1 MLALRLVP
9 MYEEQGR
16 KQMARAVAEANRQR
30 AEQNPGEAELPHLGS
45 KVRAPLSRDKAAAV
59 TGASGRAVA
68 QAKRV
73 VEKAPD
79 LAEKVRAPLSR
90 DKAAAVTGA
99 CGRRWRTARCRSAG
113 GTQGRP
119 HFRNLALLR
128 TPTGQRCLRQVHR
141 EPWRLNGSRCS
152 PATYPTLSPGL
163 LPAPTSVR
171 PSSTPVPPGTTDRY
185 RFCRR

>member
-1 MLALRLVP
+1 
-9 MYEEQGR
+9 
-16 KQMARAVAEANRQR
+16 MARAVAKANALEPKRSS
-30 AEQNPGEAELPHLGS
+30 GCAELHNLKDDPKPELKTDPKPVHRS
-45 KVRAPLSRDKAAAV
+45 TAKAAAV

-99 CGRRWRTARCRSAG
+99 CGRRWRTARRRSAAG
-113 GTQGRP
+113 ILVAV
-119 HFRNLALLR
+119 RNPQLCAFR
-128 TPTGQRCLRQVHR
+128 TPRHRLCSWASPRILRSR
-141 EPWRLNGSRCS
+141 ERYCS

-163 LPAPTSVR
+163 LPAPTSGHL
-171 PSSTPVPPGTTDRY
+171 SSTPVPPGTTDRY

>member
-16 KQMARAVAEANRQR
+16 KEMARAVAKANALEPKRSS
-30 AEQNPGEAELPHLGS
+30 GCAELHNLKDDPKPELKTDPKPVHRS
-45 KVRAPLSRDKAAAV
+45 TAKAAAV

-99 CGRRWRTARCRSAG
+99 CGRRWRTARYRSADEIQELG
-113 GTQGRP
+113 GNPQVCAFPPT
-119 HFRNLALLR
+119 NLRLLCDR
-128 TPTGQRCLRQVHR
+128 LR
-141 EPWRLNGSRCS
+141 
-152 PATYPTLSPGL
+152 
-163 LPAPTSVR
+163 
-171 PSSTPVPPGTTDRY
+171 
-185 RFCRR
+185 